1 MAQWANVDI
10 NNKNYGQA
18 EDKTLRAL
26 FIRHQ
31 LGDVKNSLI
40 LLQQLQTIYIATE
53 NKKEALTEHWIEKL
67 SSPELNNWE
76 NLFSDFDTYPGL
88 ENTIP

>member
-10 NNKNYGQA
+10 NNKNYGRA

-31 LGDVKNSLI
+31 LRDVKNSLA
-40 LLQQLQTIYIATE
+40 LLQQLQNIYIATG
-53 NKKEALTEHWIEKL
+53 NKKETLTKDWIKKL
-67 SSPELNNWE
+67 SRRELNNWE